1 MQSTR
6 MNKKYKRENSI
17 TRNTPNFSKRKPKVQ
32 KTALTNEPSTHEKKK
47 QQKYR
52 HLSYITAMHS
62 TTIYP
67 RPRSLFPPGRLTG
80 SETLEEVEKSPT
92 QDDDVVDV

>member
-6 MNKKYKRENSI
+6 MNKNTREKTTLQETPPIFQKENPKYKKLPLQTNHQH
-17 TRNTPNFSKRKPKVQ
+17 TK
-32 KTALTNEPSTHEKKK
+32 KTN
-47 QQKYR
+47 YR
-52 HLSYITAMHS
+52 HLSYITPMHS
-62 TTIYP
+62 TIIYP

>member
-1 MQSTR
+1 M
-6 MNKKYKRENSI
+6 KKTK
-17 TRNTPNFSKRKPKVQ
+17 
-32 KTALTNEPSTHEKKK
+32 
-47 QQKYR
+47 QKYR

-62 TTIYP
+62 TIIYP